1 MNWIMGRLGPLKT
14 GSQGLEKCFG
24 KRAPACLDAAWVY
37 VCYTSPL
44 VEFFGKKWKHL
55 GGSGQIVVKIF
66 QETSDRDQDKVHWR
80 ISNSDQNPRM
90 FCAVPII
97 IVRRMRCTYFCA
109 QQKKGRRSLWQRSPG
124 CPGDFVALKSLNG
137 HRQFFQWTSFLS
149 HGSHLNWR
157 KLHAHADTFSSGNP
171 LVQLFYVG
179 GAQWCRS
186 YFFYLFCSG
195 SDSSKENMIE
205 YVYLYIHSIYNNI
218 YII

>member
-157 KLHAHADTFSSGNP
+157 KLHAHARHLLFRQSVSTALLRRGSS
-171 LVQLFYVG
+171 VVSELFFLFIL
-179 GAQWCRS
+179 QWVR
-186 YFFYLFCSG
+186 FKQG
-195 SDSSKENMIE
+195 E
-205 YVYLYIHSIYNNI
+205 YDRICISLYT
-218 YII
+218 